1 MAATRVGI
9 ERCLTSGARRRSL
22 YLTLLLAPLFL
33 PIAPVL
39 CLQLRRTGV
48 RLGWSLDWGPGF
60 PESLSL
66 GPLAFADSTFYS
78 FTRSFCVARVLRPT
92 RFSDASNKG
101 RNRSGNCASGPGHR
115 PHPGPGPFLGVTPRT
130 WRESKKVSFCYK
142 GPELSHR
149 YAHLSSPVPCFGPGA
164 PRCRCCPFTR
174 V

>member
-22 YLTLLLAPLFL
+22 SLTLLLAPLFL

-78 FTRSFCVARVLRPT
+78 LTRSFCVARVLRPT

-142 GPELSHR
+142 GPEQGTG
-149 YAHLSSPVPCFGPGA
+149 AFSPVRTPFVAGP
-164 PRCRCCPFTR
+164 
-174 V
+174 